1 MCRWSSSAS
10 RWIRPIAW
18 RGCFRF
24 LAHCVEF
31 QVEKLRRRKQRPKM
45 NLFQRR
51 WCDLSEAAVDDDDEH
66 NEMTIK
72 RTRRKKEEDHQY
84 RCVIQMRHLE
94 LLSIYCRHALHYHT
108 SFWYFVWFSW
118 PLHSFVCQCISH
130 AFSWHAAG
138 WCPCG
143 CCQPKRSSTLS
154 HRRVFLDADA
164 EGTRKAAEAIWCWQ
178 SEMPG
183 VWPGGKRFLRSFSFS
198 KRLIF
203 LDVGKLR
210 N

>member
-154 HRRVFLDADA
+154 HRRVFPRRWRRRNEESCWSDLVLAKWNA
-164 EGTRKAAEAIWCWQ
+164 WCVAWWQKIPQIFFFFKETYFFGCGKA
-178 SEMPG
+178 
-183 VWPGGKRFLRSFSFS
+183 
-198 KRLIF
+198 
-203 LDVGKLR
+203 
-210 N
+210 